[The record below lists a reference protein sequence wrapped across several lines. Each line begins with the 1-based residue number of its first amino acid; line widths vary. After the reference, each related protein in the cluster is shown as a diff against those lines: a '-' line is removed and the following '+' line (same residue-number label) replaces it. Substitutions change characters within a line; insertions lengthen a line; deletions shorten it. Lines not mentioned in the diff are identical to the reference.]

1 MDASRSRRARAGR
14 GADASSPPPSP
25 AVCSESVLAFARR
38 FVRGAVVVGAALAVS
53 ASAADADAAGLYFSD
68 RGVRPVGRA
77 GAFVAGA
84 DDLGAIWY
92 NPAGVAFAGE
102 TLLADFSWLR
112 FGSSFQR
119 RSLVRDPATGDEQI
133 QGTNYFP
140 KVEGSSPVLPLPTL
154 AFSNRLGLD
163 EKWNFAAGVFA
174 PYSALTSYPETPIGF
189 RGQAVPPPQR
199 YSLITLDGS
208 ALVVAG
214 LWASYMPTK
223 SVALGL
229 GLQMLTGTFASRL
242 AFNACP
248 PDRLLCAAE
257 DPRWDAY
264 TQLTVG
270 PIFAPSANA
279 GVIAIVHDAP
289 GVEVRL
295 GASAQAPFWIS
306 APASVEIRLPSASV
320 FRDAWVEGDEARV
333 KFRLP
338 AIGRLGLET
347 RLGAKKQTR
356 MELAVAY
363 ESWSMHDRIEIS
375 PAGSGIRLRNV
386 AGFSDPYPVG
396 SLAQARGFRDTFS
409 IHAGLE
415 HLFELG
421 GYDLVI
427 RGGSSYERSAVPPEY
442 LSVLTVDVDKV
453 QVAIGGSLYVGSK
466 KQLRLDAVFAN
477 TFGFTTDV
485 DPRAAQITKVKAIRA
500 NDPAEEDNTK
510 VNGGRYTASAQ
521 VVGVGLSWK
530 Y

>member
-1 MDASRSRRARAGR
+1 MDAPRSRRAGAGR
-14 GADASSPPPSP
+14 GADVVPPSP
-25 AVCSESVLAFARR
+25 PAVRSKSVLALARR
-38 FVRGAVVVGAALAVS
+38 IAPALLSAAAGLAVVT
-53 ASAADADAAGLYFSD
+53 SAADVDAAGLYFSD

-92 NPAGVAFAGE
+92 NPAGIAFAGE

-112 FGSSFQR
+112 FGSTYQR

-140 KVEGSSPVLPLPTL
+140 EVEGTSPVLPIPTL

-174 PYSALTSYPETPIGF
+174 PYSALTSYPETPIDF
-189 RGQAVPPPQR
+189 RGQNVPPPQR

-214 LWASYMPTK
+214 LWASYMPSK

-229 GLQMLTGTFASRL
+229 GLQMLTGNFASRL

-257 DPRWDAY
+257 DPNYDAY

-295 GASAQAPFWIS
+295 GASAQAPFFVS
-306 APASVEIRLPSASV
+306 APAKVQIRLPSAQV
-320 FRDAWVEGDEARV
+320 FRDAYVEGDSARV

-338 AIGRLGLET
+338 AIARVGLET

-356 MELAVAY
+356 MELSVAY
-363 ESWSMHDRIEIS
+363 ETWSMHDKIEIVPS
-375 PAGSGIRLRNV
+375 DGGIRLRNV

-396 SLAQARGFRDTFS
+396 TLAQARGFRDTFS
-409 IHAGLE
+409 VHAGLE
-415 HLFELG
+415 HLFDLG
-421 GYDLVI
+421 GYDLAI
-427 RGGSSYERSAVPPEY
+427 RGGTSYERSAVPPEY

-453 QVAIGGSLYVGSK
+453 QLAIGGSLYVGSK
-466 KQLRLDAVFAN
+466 KQLRLDAVLAH

-500 NDPAEEDNTK
+500 NDPADEDNTR

-521 VVGVGLSWK
+521 VVGVGLNWK